1 MENKD
6 KDMENGQLNVQNENV
21 EVSSVIEDSS
31 SKSDSSSVSSQG
43 NVSSQSNDSNDSLQS
58 NGSSKG
64 NDASASQ
71 PSVGKER
78 KKKNPDDY
86 WRPRSSS
93 AVRGNR
99 SQGDAGQSSDNQ
111 NSASQSGNQSNGNQ
125 GNGNQS
131 SGDPNNSTQ
140 NSSSQ
145 SGKGSYFQGGNGFG
159 GGFGSGFGGSND
171 SGNGGFRPQRSS
183 GPDGP
188 FSSKKNRIGLLIFL
202 ALIIIF
208 SFTLFNQGS
217 STPDVSYTTFKAN
230 VEKGNVVSVNIKES
244 TIIEFTIN
252 NGNTYKTRIPYYD
265 ESLLSYLDEYG
276 VEVRGSSQDVSLLA
290 VALELLPWI
299 IFIGFTIMLFKQS
312 AGSGQ
317 LMQFGKSHAKQYSDK
332 DIKIKFKDVAGQK
345 EAKYELQEVVEFL
358 KDPKKFE
365 AIGARIPKGVLLVGP
380 PGTGKTLLAKAVA
393 GEAGVS
399 FFHTSGSDF
408 VEMFVGMGAARVRDL
423 FDQGRKNA
431 PCILFIDEIDAVGR
445 SRGSGLGGGH
455 DEREQTLNQILV
467 EMDGFDTYA
476 GVIVIAATN
485 RADVLD
491 PALLRPGRFDRQ
503 VAISLPDIQERE
515 DILKIHAAKVKLAP
529 GVDLR
534 RIARATPGASGAD
547 LANLVNEAA
556 LFATRQKET
565 QVTMDDFE
573 QARDKMVL
581 GVARKSH
588 VMTEDDKR
596 LTAYHESGHA
606 LLFYYLED
614 IDPLYKVT
622 IIPHGNAGG
631 VTMGLPEDDVSYM
644 KKSSLMSHIK
654 MAMGGYIA
662 EKLLNGQTSTGP
674 SSDIKQATDIAR
686 RMVTEF
692 GMSGLGFI
700 SLGSEGEPLFLGRE
714 IAQHKDFSEE
724 TAKRI
729 DAEITAILDECMKDA
744 TNILTEHRDQLD
756 KLANELM
763 VKETLDDSEVRELLG
778 FEAIGPKN
786 SDLK

>member
-1 MENKD
+1 MEDKEKD
-6 KDMENGQLNVQNENV
+6 KEKDGVGPSVPEGSVDNSANV
-21 EVSSVIEDSS
+21 DSS
-31 SKSDSSSVSSQG
+31 SSSNSDSPKTQTPSYWKESPYEGMQKEKPTEFAGLEAGSS
-43 NVSSQSNDSNDSLQS
+43 NEQSN
-58 NGSSKG
+58 
-64 NDASASQ
+64 SQ
-71 PSVGKER
+71 PGNQTNGPKSKDER
-78 KKKNPDDY
+78 KKSNPDDY
-86 WRPRSSS
+86 WRPRSS
-93 AVRGNR
+93 GNGGY
-99 SQGDAGQSSDNQ
+99 SSSGQNGS
-111 NSASQSGNQSNGNQ
+111 SGNSGN
-125 GNGNQS
+125 
-131 SGDPNNSTQ
+131 
-140 NSSSQ
+140 
-145 SGKGSYFQGGNGFG
+145 
-159 GGFGSGFGGSND
+159 GSGFGGSNG
-171 SGNGGFRPQRSS
+171 SGDGGYRPPRGGAN

-188 FSSKKNRIGLLIFL
+188 FGSRKNRIGLLVFL
-202 ALIIIF
+202 AIIIIF
-208 SFTLFNQGS
+208 SFTLFNQGA
-217 STPDVSYTTFKAN
+217 STPVVSYSNFKTA
-230 VEKGNVVSVNIKES
+230 VENGRVATANIKDS
-244 TIIEFTIN
+244 TIIEFTTSD
-252 NGNTYKTRIPYYD
+252 GTLYKTRIPYYD
-265 ESLLSYLDEYG
+265 EGLLTYLDKYG
-276 VEVRGSSQDVSLLA
+276 VEVKGSDQDVSVLA
-290 VALELLPWI
+290 LVIQLLPWI
-299 IFIGFTIMLFKQS
+299 IFIGFSIMLFKQS
-312 AGSGQ
+312 AGNGQ

-332 DIKIKFKDVAGQK
+332 DVKVKFKDVAGQK
-345 EAKYELQEVVEFL
+345 EAKYELQEVVDFL
-358 KDPKKFE
+358 KEPKKFE

-467 EMDGFDTYA
+467 EMDGFDTSA

-515 DILKIHAAKVKLAP
+515 DILKIHAAKVKMSP
-529 GVDLR
+529 DVDLR

-556 LFATRQKET
+556 LFATRQKRS
-565 QVTMDDFE
+565 QVTLADFE

-606 LLFYYLED
+606 LLFYYLPD

-631 VTMGLPEDDVSYM
+631 VTMGLPENDESYM
-644 KKSSLMSHIK
+644 KRNALMSHIK

-686 RMVTEF
+686 RMVTEW
-692 GMSGLGFI
+692 GMSNLGFI

-729 DAEITAILDECMKDA
+729 DAEINAILDECMTDA
-744 TNILTEHRDQLD
+744 TRILTEHRDQLD

-763 VKETLDDSEVRELLG
+763 AKETLDDNEVRALLG
-778 FEAIGPKN
+778 FELVEGKN
-786 SDLK
+786 SDLS